1 MNKPLLLSIIFL
13 QITQFNTFAGD
24 YYRRQA
30 EAEVA
35 REEAIRREAQ
45 IQARKEELIKK
56 DAETIVALLV
66 ATGRGIRGCA
76 RVVWRPSKIGEG
88 WQNDDGEIIFGTI
101 VDGVI
106 LASVVAASI
115 SLIVNSNGNAAQR

>member
-13 QITQFNTFAGD
+13 QTMQFNTFAD
-24 YYRRQA
+24 YYSDRA
-30 EAEVA
+30 EAEIA

-45 IQARKEELIKK
+45 IQARKEELIKR
-56 DAETIVALLV
+56 DAEAIVALLA

-88 WQNDDGEIIFGTI
+88 WQNGDGEIIFGTLALGTAAAI
-101 VDGVI
+101 ATIAVI
-106 LASVVAASI
+106 SHLANRSTRHV
-115 SLIVNSNGNAAQR
+115 